1 MRALG
6 LLLVLPFV
14 HTVLFGS
21 TGKQEPAPLRVGSS
35 APPLVVSAWL
45 DGAPPVVVGEGE
57 ACVLVFWATWCG
69 SCLSEFPRLNELVAE
84 LADEPLTFVSIADE
98 PRDKVQALLAARKL
112 GTRLALDDGGQTF
125 DAYGVRVL
133 PRVVLI
139 DPQGKIA
146 ALPRLEDVSADV
158 LRALAAGEPIA
169 LPEARSLPADVE
181 WDEAKGPLDA
191 AASLAHV
198 WLERSQAG
206 SGAIRFPPGHGR
218 ITGDGVGFA
227 NLVQVAYGAEPH
239 QVRSSHPSYEDFGTV
254 YRVSVKAPD
263 DAPDTARAML
273 REQLARLFAHRAE
286 WIEVTEPTPVLR
298 RIPGQPLASLKPSH
312 AAKSDGMARNGSIR
326 FVKVPFERIVAV
338 LGSYG
343 LGGALLDETGL
354 SGEHDIE
361 LQWTPGKVSEFKQAL
376 QACGLEV
383 VDEPRQV
390 RKLVLGPG

>member
-1 MRALG
+1 
-6 LLLVLPFV
+6 
-14 HTVLFGS
+14 
-21 TGKQEPAPLRVGSS
+21 
-35 APPLVVSAWL
+35 
-45 DGAPPVVVGEGE
+45 VVGEGE

-69 SCLSEFPRLNELVAE
+69 SCLSEFPRLNELVKE
-84 LADEPLTFVSIADE
+84 LSDESGNEPLNFVSIADE
-98 PRDKVQALLAARKL
+98 PRDKVQAMLAARKL
-112 GTRLALDDGGQTF
+112 GTRLALDDGGKTF

-139 DPQGKIA
+139 DPEGKVA

-158 LRALAAGEPIA
+158 LRALAAGEALA
-169 LPEARSLPADVE
+169 LPEGRSQPADVE

-191 AASLAHV
+191 SASLAHV
-198 WLERSQAG
+198 WLERSQSG

-239 QVRSSHPSYEDFGTV
+239 QVRSSHPLYEDFETV

-298 RIPGQPLASLKPSH
+298 RIQGAPLANLKPSH

-338 LGSYG
+338 LGSFG

-361 LQWTPGKVSEFKQAL
+361 LEWTPGKVSEFKRAL
-376 QACGLEV
+376 QGCGLEV
-383 VDEPRQV
+383 VNEPRQV